1 MDDRYPEILT
11 DLADRAAELLKV
23 EGKLSEAEALR
34 LAKLLADQV
43 GRDWAGQQVY
53 IGRGS
58 VLCERD
64 HEIFRR
70 FDGRN
75 HHLLARE
82 YQLTERQ
89 IYNIV
94 SRVREAEFRRRQVP
108 LFPEASAASG

>member
-11 DLADRAAELLKV
+11 DLADRAAELLEA
-23 EGKLSEAEALR
+23 EGKLTKPEAER
-34 LAKLLADQV
+34 LARKLADQV
-43 GRDWAGQQVY
+43 GRDWAGQQIY

-64 HEIFRR
+64 REIFRR
-70 FDGRN
+70 FDGSN
-75 HHLLARE
+75 HHVLARE

-94 SRVREAEFRRRQVP
+94 SRVRREEFHRQQRP
-108 LFPEASAASG
+108 MFPELAAS